1 MIEGGCNL
9 LLGLSSRN
17 ENDDEVVQHTK
28 DVIESCLLAEQC
40 WGKNF
45 LIEPNPLPYKIHKVS
60 SEISKNWMK
69 Y

>member
-28 DVIESCLLAEQC
+28 DVIESCLLAIQC
-40 WGKNF
+40 WGEKF
-45 LIEPNPLPYKIHKVS
+45 LIKPNPQPYKIHKVS
-60 SEISKNWMK
+60 SEIFKNWMK